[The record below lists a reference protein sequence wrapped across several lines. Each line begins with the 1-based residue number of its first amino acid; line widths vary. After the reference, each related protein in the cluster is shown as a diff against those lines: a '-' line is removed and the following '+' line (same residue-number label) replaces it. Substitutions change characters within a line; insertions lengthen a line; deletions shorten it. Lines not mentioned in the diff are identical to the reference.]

1 MGRQR
6 FANSYED
13 LRGRWH
19 DNQKLVGQILKDAA
33 SIEVDWTE
41 RLRHFLATDSEVE
54 APRSGL
60 YANPPD
66 LRYFLLDSRDLS
78 DAVFENANLYGA
90 TGFQAF
96 GNVTFRNCRLSRS
109 KWKNAILS
117 GSRFCDCDLY
127 STSFDHADLR
137 GCDFSR
143 AVLRHASFR
152 NAKLGGPSFADCDL
166 RYVNLTEAQCDSTRF
181 TGARIYGASLW
192 GLKGSPG
199 DQSNLVITPEG
210 VANVTVD
217 NIDIA
222 QFVYLLL
229 NNRKIRN
236 VLDTVTSK
244 VVLILGRFSE
254 ERKPLLDK
262 VREELRKRDRVPILF
277 DFEKSSSRD
286 TVETIRTLASMS
298 RFVIADLTDAK
309 SVLQELQVIVPDFP
323 SLPIQP
329 LLLRPQQEPGMFD
342 HIRNIGGDRILPI
355 FRYESGRDLLTN
367 IDERVIAPAHDK
379 SEHLRSKQAAGS
391 AA

>member
-1 MGRQR
+1 
-6 FANSYED
+6 
-13 LRGRWH
+13 
-19 DNQKLVGQILKDAA
+19 
-33 SIEVDWTE
+33 
-41 RLRHFLATDSEVE
+41 
-54 APRSGL
+54 
-60 YANPPD
+60 
-66 LRYFLLDSRDLS
+66 LD
-78 DAVFENANLYGA
+78 GA
-90 TGFQAF
+90 
-96 GNVTFRNCRLSRS
+96 
-109 KWKNAILS
+109 
-117 GSRFCDCDLY
+117 
-127 STSFDHADLR
+127 
-137 GCDFSR
+137 
-143 AVLRHASFR
+143 
-152 NAKLGGPSFADCDL
+152 SFADCDL

-210 VANVTVD
+210 AAKVTVD
-217 NIDIA
+217 NVDIA
-222 QFVYLLL
+222 QFIYLLL
-229 NNRKIRN
+229 NNSKIRN

-244 VVLILGRFSE
+244 VVLIVGRFSE

-262 VREELRKRDRVPILF
+262 LREELRKRDRVPILF

-309 SVLQELQVIVPDFP
+309 SVLQELQVIVPEFP

-329 LLLRPQQEPGMFD
+329 LLFRPQQEPGMFD

-355 FRYESGRDLLTN
+355 FRYESGIDLLTN

-379 SEHLRSKQAAGS
+379 SEHLRSRHSAGS